1 MNSVDVDKRAGTC
14 ENVAWAFLLL
24 PLLSS
29 LVLLAVQ
36 IWGRSQLKEFEI
48 SSSGRSPRS
57 AYTWAP
63 LCNLYHRQERA
74 AHLTAA
80 RSQGPEIVVLT
91 GIGWGRCYLPNSGSH
106 RNHKWDKVR
115 LRRLQIRPEAG
126 SPRQREV
133 AGRGWLQR
141 PLWQHSRGTAVV
153 QQQET
158 EAETHYKEQCKHV
171 STTPSYSIA
180 ARLFPSSPTPSG

>member
-1 MNSVDVDKRAGTC
+1 MNSVDVDKHAGTC
-14 ENVAWAFLLL
+14 ENVAWAFLPL

-91 GIGWGRCYLPNSGSH
+91 GIGLGKVLPPQLWEPQEPQMGQS
-106 RNHKWDKVR
+106 
-115 LRRLQIRPEAG
+115 PTEEAADQARSWEPQTERG
-126 SPRQREV
+126 GW
-133 AGRGWLQR
+133 AGL
-141 PLWQHSRGTAVV
+141 A
-153 QQQET
+153 
-158 EAETHYKEQCKHV
+158 AET
-171 STTPSYSIA
+171 TLA
-180 ARLFPSSPTPSG
+180 AQQGHGSGAAAGD